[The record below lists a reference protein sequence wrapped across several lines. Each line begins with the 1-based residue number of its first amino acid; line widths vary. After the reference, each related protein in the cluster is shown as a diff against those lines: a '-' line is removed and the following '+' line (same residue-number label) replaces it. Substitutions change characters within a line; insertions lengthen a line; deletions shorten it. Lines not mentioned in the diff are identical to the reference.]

1 MLSNV
6 TILVTTHHLE
16 PGHQQLSAVQL
27 NSFTLTER
35 GILLVRLT
43 EDQSGLHV
51 VHDVK

>member
-16 PGHQQLSAVQL
+16 PGRQQLSAVQL

-35 GILLVRLT
+35 GILLLT